1 MSRCLPFGQDS
12 GLLGLE
18 SRGLPVAITCH
29 YSKGQAMQSV
39 AEETLMIQLTAIHGT
54 FDNRDLRIRELFCRL
69 PCSLIIDTGEYMR
82 EPIYSLGE
90 SYK

>member
-1 MSRCLPFGQDS
+1 MPTLWAGQWPSRIGKL
-12 GLLGLE
+12 
-18 SRGLPVAITCH
+18 GLPVVIMCHH

-39 AEETLMIQLTAIHGT
+39 AEETLMIQLIAIHGT
-54 FDNRDLRIRELFCRL
+54 LDNRDLRIRELFCRL
-69 PCSLIIDTGEYMR
+69 PCSLIIDTGDYMR